1 MIRTSTLALVLVI
14 ACGGAPAPTAT
25 PAPAAAPPPAS
36 APAASATPKPE
47 EPPDPVYQEAL
58 RCLEDCLMTE
68 DGEYDEVDARCRAQC
83 DLEPVEP

>member
-14 ACGGAPAPTAT
+14 ACGGAPAPT
-25 PAPAAAPPPAS
+25 
-36 APAASATPKPE
+36 ATPKPE

>member
-25 PAPAAAPPPAS
+25 PPAAPPAS
-36 APAASATPKPE
+36 ATAASATPKPE

>member
-1 MIRTSTLALVLVI
+1 M
-14 ACGGAPAPTAT
+14 
-25 PAPAAAPPPAS
+25 
-36 APAASATPKPE
+36 
-47 EPPDPVYQEAL
+47 YQEAL